1 MIIFKTVATK
11 KKHRQS
17 RNSLTFPSIWGGPG
31 AFGVFDDDIEPEIF
45 ELDPNALVD
54 VEFNAEEITF
64 ELGVLLMYVNGEIK
78 NTRIKR

>member
-1 MIIFKTVATK
+1 M
-11 KKHRQS
+11 
-17 RNSLTFPSIWGGPG
+17 
-31 AFGVFDDDIEPEIF
+31 F

-64 ELGVLLMYVNGEIK
+64 ELGVLLMYANGEIK